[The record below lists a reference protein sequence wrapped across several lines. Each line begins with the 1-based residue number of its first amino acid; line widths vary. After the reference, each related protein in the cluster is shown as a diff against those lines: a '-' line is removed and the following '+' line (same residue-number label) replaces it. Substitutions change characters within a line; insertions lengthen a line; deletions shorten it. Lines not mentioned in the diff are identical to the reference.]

1 MDESDGLENRF
12 RTPVNESLGLKE
24 ALSFEGAFLVS
35 EAPPSGR
42 HRGWVPVTVGVFNE
56 GRESPNLGQSGLIHE
71 HRKMVISGI
80 TGCDG

>member
-1 MDESDGLENRF
+1 MAERTKATVLKTVVL

-42 HRGWVPVTVGVFNE
+42 HRGWVPVTVGVWLTRAVRALTSASQGLSMNI
-56 GRESPNLGQSGLIHE
+56 GRWSFLE
-71 HRKMVISGI
+71 
-80 TGCDG
+80 